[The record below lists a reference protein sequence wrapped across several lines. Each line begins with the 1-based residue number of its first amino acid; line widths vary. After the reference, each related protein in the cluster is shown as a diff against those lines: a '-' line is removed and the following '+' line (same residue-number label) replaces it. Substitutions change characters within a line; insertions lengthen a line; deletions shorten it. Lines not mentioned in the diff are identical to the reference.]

1 MSEPLLQLDALSVGY
16 PGRTILQNVDLTLDS
31 GRWVALLGPNAS
43 GKSTLLKCLGGHL
56 APLAGQFRI
65 AGHKRDEHSGA
76 AGTLPAFCVSP
87 DELPPFLTVQQCME
101 IQASA
106 HGLTEVPAA
115 SAELAQALGL
125 REHASVLVRH
135 ASLGTKQ
142 KLAIVLALMRQP
154 RLLLLDEVFNG
165 LDAISAVRLRHHL
178 RAEVDGRGM
187 SILMATHSLDLVCRC
202 CDELLLLDDGRLAG
216 RWLTA
221 DFTGADPLADIE
233 AAMVAH
239 QAARTER

>member
-125 REHASVLVRH
+125 HEH
-135 ASLGTKQ
+135 
-142 KLAIVLALMRQP
+142 
-154 RLLLLDEVFNG
+154 
-165 LDAISAVRLRHHL
+165 
-178 RAEVDGRGM
+178 
-187 SILMATHSLDLVCRC
+187 
-202 CDELLLLDDGRLAG
+202 
-216 RWLTA
+216 
-221 DFTGADPLADIE
+221 
-233 AAMVAH
+233 
-239 QAARTER
+239 